1 MTVNE
6 IIAPITVTSQEIV
19 APVTLDALQVT
30 APVYIGQRG
39 VPGEDGA
46 PGVAGGV
53 VIQCAAGEALGGHRV
68 VVLNADA
75 EAVYASN
82 AVPEHLHKVLG
93 LTTGAVL
100 LGATAT
106 VQTGG
111 EMTEPSWSWTLDAPI
126 FLGTSGLL
134 TQTPPVS
141 GFLLVVAF
149 PVTATK
155 IFIKLREPLAL
166 T

>member
-1 MTVNE
+1 MTINE
-6 IIAPITVTSQEIV
+6 IVAPIAVTTQEIV

-39 VPGEDGA
+39 ADGD

-53 VIQCAAGEALGGHRV
+53 VVLCTAGEALGGHRV
-68 VVLNADA
+68 VVLNAAA

-93 LTTGAVL
+93 LTTGAVV
-100 LGATAT
+100 LGAEAT

-111 EMTEPSWSWTLDAPI
+111 EMIEPTWAWTLDAPI
-126 FLGTSGLL
+126 FLGVDGLL
-134 TQTPPVS
+134 TQTPPAS

>member
-1 MTVNE
+1 MTIND
-6 IIAPITVTSQEIV
+6 II
-19 APVTLDALQVT
+19 APVTLDALQVS

-39 VPGEDGA
+39 VAGE

-53 VIQCAAGEALGGHRV
+53 VVQCTAGEALGGHRV
-68 VVLNADA
+68 VVLNASA

-93 LTTGAVL
+93 LTTGAVI
-100 LGATAT
+100 LGAAAT

-111 EMTEPSWSWTLDAPI
+111 EMTEPTWAWTLDAPI
-126 FLGTSGLL
+126 FLGENGLL
-134 TQTPPVS
+134 TQTPPDS
-141 GFLLVVAF
+141 GFMLVVAF
-149 PVTATK
+149 PVTETK

>member
-6 IIAPITVTSQEIV
+6 IIAP
-19 APVTLDALQVT
+19 VTLDATQVT

-39 VPGEDGA
+39 VAGADGA

-53 VIQCAAGEALGGHRV
+53 VVQCVAGEALGGHRV
-68 VVLNADA
+68 VVLNAVA

-82 AVPEHLHKVLG
+82 AVPAHLHKVLG
-93 LTTGAVL
+93 LTTGAAI

-111 EMTEPSWSWTLDAPI
+111 EMVEPTWAWTLDAPI

-134 TQTPPVS
+134 TQVEPTT
-141 GFLLVVAF
+141 GFSLVVAF

>member
-6 IIAPITVTSQEIV
+6 VIAPIAVTTQEIV
-19 APVTLDALQVT
+19 APVTLDAMQVS
-30 APVYIGQRG
+30 APVYVGQRG
-39 VPGEDGA
+39 SDGVDGL
-46 PGVAGGV
+46 PGGV
-53 VIQCAAGEALGGHRV
+53 VVKCTAGEALGGHRV
-68 VVLNADA
+68 VVLNEAA

-93 LTTGAVL
+93 LTTGAVII
-100 LGATAT
+100 GAAAT

-111 EMTEPSWSWTLDAPI
+111 EMTEPTWAWTLDAPI
-126 FLGTSGLL
+126 FLGVDGLL
-134 TQTPPVS
+134 TQTPPAS

>member
-1 MTVNE
+1 MTINE
-6 IIAPITVTSQEIV
+6 IIAPIAVTSQEIV

-39 VPGEDGA
+39 VDGADGA

-53 VIQCAAGEALGGHRV
+53 VVLCTAGEALGGHRV
-68 VVLNADA
+68 VVLNAAA

-93 LTTGAVL
+93 LTTGAVI
-100 LGATAT
+100 LGAEAT

-111 EMTEPSWSWTLDAPI
+111 EMIEPTWAWTLDAPI
-126 FLGTSGLL
+126 FLGENGLL
-134 TQTPPVS
+134 TQTEPTT
-141 GFLLVVAF
+141 GFSLVVAF

>member
-1 MTVNE
+1 MTINE
-6 IIAPITVTSQEIV
+6 IIAPIAVTTQEIV
-19 APVTLDALQVT
+19 APVTLDALLVT

-39 VPGEDGA
+39 VDGA

-53 VIQCAAGEALGGHRV
+53 VVQCTAGEALGGHRV
-68 VVLNADA
+68 VVLNAA
-75 EAVYASN
+75 AAAVYASN

-93 LTTGAVL
+93 MTTGAVI
-100 LGATAT
+100 LGAEVT

-111 EMTEPSWSWTLDAPI
+111 EMVEPTWAWTLDAPI
-126 FLGTSGLL
+126 FLGTNGLL
-134 TQTPPVS
+134 TQTEPTT
-141 GFLLVVAF
+141 GFSLVVAF

>member
-1 MTVNE
+1 MTINE
-6 IIAPITVTSQEIV
+6 IIAPIAVTTQEIV
-19 APVTLDALQVT
+19 APVTIDALQVT

-39 VPGEDGA
+39 VAGADGA

-53 VIQCAAGEALGGHRV
+53 VIQCTAGEALGGHRV
-68 VVLNADA
+68 VVLNASA

-93 LTTGAVL
+93 LTTGAVI
-100 LGATAT
+100 LGAEAT

-111 EMTEPSWSWTLDAPI
+111 EMTEPTWAWTLDAPI
-126 FLGTSGLL
+126 FLGVDGLL
-134 TQTPPVS
+134 TQTPPAS

>member
-1 MTVNE
+1 MTINE
-6 IIAPITVTSQEIV
+6 IIAPIAVTSQEIV

-39 VPGEDGA
+39 IPGEDGA

-53 VIQCAAGEALGGHRV
+53 VVTCTAGEALGGHRV
-68 VVLNADA
+68 VVLNAAA

-82 AVPEHLHKVLG
+82 VVPEHLHKVLG
-93 LTTGAVL
+93 MTTGAVI
-100 LGATAT
+100 LGAEVT

-111 EMTEPSWSWTLDAPI
+111 EMTEPTWAWVLDAPI
-126 FLGTSGLL
+126 FLGENGLL
-134 TQTPPVS
+134 TQTEPTT
-141 GFLLVVAF
+141 GFSLVVAF

>member
-6 IIAPITVTSQEIV
+6 IIAPITVASQEIV

-39 VPGEDGA
+39 APGEDGA
-46 PGVAGGV
+46 PGIAGGV
-53 VIQCAAGEALGGHRV
+53 VVLCTAGEALGGHRV

-82 AVPEHLHKVLG
+82 AVPDHLHKVLG
-93 LTTGAVL
+93 LTTGAVT
-100 LGATAT
+100 LGAEAT

-111 EMTEPSWSWTLDAPI
+111 EMIEPTWAWTLDAPI
-126 FLGTSGLL
+126 FLGENGLL

-141 GFLLVVAF
+141 GFMLVVAF

>member
-1 MTVNE
+1 MTINE
-6 IIAPITVTSQEIV
+6 IIAPIAVTTQEIV
-19 APVTLDALQVT
+19 APVTLDALQVS

-39 VPGEDGA
+39 VDGA

-53 VIQCAAGEALGGHRV
+53 VVLCTAGEALGGHRV
-68 VVLNADA
+68 VVLNASA
-75 EAVYASN
+75 EAMYASN

-93 LTTGAVL
+93 LTTGAVI
-100 LGATAT
+100 LGAEAT

-111 EMTEPSWSWTLDAPI
+111 EMTEPTWAWALDAPI
-126 FLGTSGLL
+126 FLGANGLL

>member
-6 IIAPITVTSQEIV
+6 II

-46 PGVAGGV
+46 PGVAGGG

-93 LTTGAVL
+93 LTTGAAV
-100 LGATAT
+100 LGAVAT

-111 EMTEPSWSWTLDAPI
+111 EMIEPTWSWALDAPI
-126 FLGTSGLL
+126 FLGTNGLL
-134 TQTPPVS
+134 TQVEPTT
-141 GFLLVVAF
+141 GFSLVVAF

>member
-1 MTVNE
+1 MTVNA
-6 IIAPITVTSQEIV
+6 IIAPIAITSQV
-19 APVTLDALQVT
+19 VTAPITLDATQVT
-30 APVYIGQRG
+30 APISVGQRG
-39 VPGEDGA
+39 VAGVDGL
-46 PGVAGGV
+46 PGGV
-53 VIQCAAGEALGGHRV
+53 VIQCTAGEALGGHRG
-68 VVLNADA
+68 VVLNAVA

-82 AVPEHLHKVLG
+82 AVPAHLHKVLG
-93 LTTGAVL
+93 LTTGAAI

-111 EMTEPSWSWTLDAPI
+111 EMVEPTWAWTLDAPI

-134 TQTPPVS
+134 TQVEPTT
-141 GFLLVVAF
+141 GFSLVVAF

>member
-1 MTVNE
+1 MTINE
-6 IIAPITVTSQEIV
+6 IIAPIAVTSQEIV

-39 VPGEDGA
+39 ADGE

-53 VIQCAAGEALGGHRV
+53 VVQCTVGEALGGHRV
-68 VVLNADA
+68 VVLNAA
-75 EAVYASN
+75 AAAVYASN

-93 LTTGAVL
+93 LTTGAVI
-100 LGATAT
+100 LGAEAT

-111 EMTEPSWSWTLDAPI
+111 EMTEPTWAWTLDAPI
-126 FLGTSGLL
+126 FLGANGLL

>member
-1 MTVNE
+1 MTINE
-6 IIAPITVTSQEIV
+6 IIAPIAVTTQEIV
-19 APVTLDALQVT
+19 APVTLDALLVT

-39 VPGEDGA
+39 VDGA

-53 VIQCAAGEALGGHRV
+53 VVQCTAGEALGGHRV
-68 VVLNADA
+68 VVLNAA
-75 EAVYASN
+75 AAAVYASN

-93 LTTGAVL
+93 LTTGAVI
-100 LGATAT
+100 LGAEVP

-111 EMTEPSWSWTLDAPI
+111 EMVEPTWAWTLDAPI
-126 FLGTSGLL
+126 FLGANGLL
-134 TQTPPVS
+134 TQTPPVA
-141 GFLLVVAF
+141 GFILVVAF

>member
-1 MTVNE
+1 MTANE
-6 IIAPITVTSQEIV
+6 VIAPIAVTTQEIV

-39 VPGEDGA
+39 VAGADGA

-53 VIQCAAGEALGGHRV
+53 VVLCTAGEALGGHRG
-68 VVLNADA
+68 VVLNASA

-82 AVPEHLHKVLG
+82 AVPAHLHKVLG
-93 LTTGAVL
+93 LTTGAVII
-100 LGATAT
+100 GAEAT

-111 EMTEPSWSWTLDAPI
+111 EMTEPTWAWTLDAPI
-126 FLGTSGLL
+126 FLGENGLL

>member
-1 MTVNE
+1 MTINE
-6 IIAPITVTSQEIV
+6 IIAPIAVTSQEII
-19 APVTLDALQVT
+19 APVTLDSLQVT

-39 VPGEDGA
+39 EQGEDGA

-53 VIQCAAGEALGGHRV
+53 VVTCVAGEALGGHRV

-82 AVPEHLHKVLG
+82 VVPEHLHKVLG

-100 LGATAT
+100 LGAEAT

-111 EMTEPSWSWTLDAPI
+111 EMTEPTWAWTLDAPI
-126 FLGTSGLL
+126 FLGANGLL
-134 TQTPPVS
+134 TQTTPAS
-141 GFLLVVAF
+141 GFMLVVAF

>member
-1 MTVNE
+1 MTINE
-6 IIAPITVTSQEIV
+6 IIAPITVTSQEII
-19 APVTLDALQVT
+19 APVTLDALQVS

-39 VPGEDGA
+39 VDGA

-53 VIQCAAGEALGGHRV
+53 VVLCTAGEALGGHRV
-68 VVLNADA
+68 VVLNAAA

-93 LTTGAVL
+93 LTTGAVI
-100 LGATAT
+100 LGAEAT

-111 EMTEPSWSWTLDAPI
+111 EMIEPTWAWALDAPI
-126 FLGTSGLL
+126 FLGVDGLL
-134 TQTPPVS
+134 TQIPPAS
-141 GFLLVVAF
+141 GFMLVVAF
-149 PVTATK
+149 PVTATQ

>member
-1 MTVNE
+1 MTINE
-6 IIAPITVTSQEIV
+6 IIAPIAVTTQEIV
-19 APVTLDALQVT
+19 APVTLDAVQIS

-39 VPGEDGA
+39 ADGA

-53 VIQCAAGEALGGHRV
+53 VVLCTAGEALGGHRV
-68 VVLNADA
+68 VVLNASA

-93 LTTGAVL
+93 MTTGAVI
-100 LGATAT
+100 LGAEAT

-111 EMTEPSWSWTLDAPI
+111 EMVEPTWAWALDAPI
-126 FLGTSGLL
+126 FLGVDGLL
-134 TQTPPVS
+134 TQIPPAS
-141 GFLLVVAF
+141 GFMLVVAF
-149 PVTATK
+149 PVTATQ

>member
-1 MTVNE
+1 MTINE
-6 IIAPITVTSQEIV
+6 IIAPIAVTTQEIV
-19 APVTLDALQVT
+19 

-39 VPGEDGA
+39 VDGADGA

-53 VIQCAAGEALGGHRV
+53 VVLCTAGEALGGHRV
-68 VVLNADA
+68 VVLNASA

-93 LTTGAVL
+93 LTTGAVIF
-100 LGATAT
+100 GAEAT

-126 FLGTSGLL
+126 FLGASGLL

>member
-1 MTVNE
+1 MTINE
-6 IIAPITVTSQEIV
+6 IIAPIAVTTQEIV
-19 APVTLDALQVT
+19 APVTLDALQVS

-39 VPGEDGA
+39 VDGADGA

-53 VIQCAAGEALGGHRV
+53 VVLCTAGEALGGHRV
-68 VVLNADA
+68 VVLNAAA

-93 LTTGAVL
+93 LTTGAVI
-100 LGATAT
+100 LGAEAT

-111 EMTEPSWSWTLDAPI
+111 EMIEPTWAWALDAPI
-126 FLGTSGLL
+126 FLGVDGLL

-141 GFLLVVAF
+141 GFMLVVAF
-149 PVTATK
+149 LVTATK

>member
-1 MTVNE
+1 MTINE
-6 IIAPITVTSQEIV
+6 IIAPIAVTTQEIV
-19 APVTLDALQVT
+19 APVTLDALQVS

-39 VPGEDGA
+39 VDGA

-53 VIQCAAGEALGGHRV
+53 VVQCTAGEALGGHRA
-68 VVLNADA
+68 VVLNAA
-75 EAVYASN
+75 AAAVYASN
-82 AVPEHLHKVLG
+82 TVPEHLHKVLG
-93 LTTGAVL
+93 LTTGAVI
-100 LGATAT
+100 LGAEAT

-111 EMTEPSWSWTLDAPI
+111 EMTEPTWAWTLDAPI
-126 FLGTSGLL
+126 FLGENGLL
-134 TQTPPVS
+134 TQTEPTT
-141 GFLLVVAF
+141 GFSLVVAF

>member
-1 MTVNE
+1 MTANE
-6 IIAPITVTSQEIV
+6 VIAPIAVTTQEIV
-19 APVTLDALQVT
+19 

-39 VPGEDGA
+39 VDGSDGA

-53 VIQCAAGEALGGHRV
+53 VVLCTAGEALGGHRV
-68 VVLNADA
+68 VVLNASA

-93 LTTGAVL
+93 LTTGAVI
-100 LGATAT
+100 LGAEAT

-111 EMTEPSWSWTLDAPI
+111 EMTEPTWAWTLDAPI
-126 FLGTSGLL
+126 FLGENGLL
-134 TQTPPVS
+134 TQTPPVA
-141 GFLLVVAF
+141 GFMLVVAF